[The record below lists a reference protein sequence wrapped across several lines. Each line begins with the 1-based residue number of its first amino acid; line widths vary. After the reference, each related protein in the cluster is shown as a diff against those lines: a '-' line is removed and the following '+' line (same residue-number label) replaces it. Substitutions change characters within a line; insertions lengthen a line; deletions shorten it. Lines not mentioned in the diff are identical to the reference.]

1 MMEELCLLWLTQEQ
15 TWSQDFNAEEPL
27 PCNYRV
33 DLQVASVLFLLEG
46 CTDGIHSRRW
56 DLSFRNYTLVMAAYK
71 DKVFSSWNDGFVKAF
86 TELSLHVL
94 QISNQR
100 GRLY

>member
-1 MMEELCLLWLTQEQ
+1 
-15 TWSQDFNAEEPL
+15 
-27 PCNYRV
+27 
-33 DLQVASVLFLLEG
+33 
-46 CTDGIHSRRW
+46 
-56 DLSFRNYTLVMAAYK
+56 MAAYK